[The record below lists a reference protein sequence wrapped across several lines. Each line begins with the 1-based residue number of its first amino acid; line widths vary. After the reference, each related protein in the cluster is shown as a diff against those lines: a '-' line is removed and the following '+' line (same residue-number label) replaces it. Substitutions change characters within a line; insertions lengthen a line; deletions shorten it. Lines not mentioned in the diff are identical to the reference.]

1 MGNNTSFT
9 TEELT
14 SFELTSTYTELVVAN
29 GQVEETIRPKT
40 FFSDQS

>member
-1 MGNNTSFT
+1 METNISFT
-9 TEELT
+9 SKEPT

-29 GQVEETIRPKT
+29 GHIEETIRPKT